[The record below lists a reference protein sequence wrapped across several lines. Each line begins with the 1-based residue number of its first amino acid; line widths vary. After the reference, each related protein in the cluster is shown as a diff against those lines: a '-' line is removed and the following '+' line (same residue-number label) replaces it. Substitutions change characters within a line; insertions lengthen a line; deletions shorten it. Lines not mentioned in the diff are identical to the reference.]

1 MKLVFNSSPLI
12 FLARLDYL
20 KIFVT
25 SAMESHQDNFY
36 LPEFVGNEISAKLD
50 EAGQYIRDLID
61 DSKLEVRAINL
72 VSLANSLNARFGRG
86 ESEAIAL
93 ATEL

>member
-25 SAMESHQDNFY
+25 SATESHQDSLFCH
-36 LPEFVGNEISAKLD
+36 LSFVICHLSFLILGNASSRVGSAEPTNLFRVAILFGTAHPTNHWLD
-50 EAGQYIRDLID
+50 NEK
-61 DSKLEVRAINL
+61 SC
-72 VSLANSLNARFGRG
+72 
-86 ESEAIAL
+86 
-93 ATEL
+93 